1 MKEKKILFTEMKIS
15 LPLYKILYAVLF
27 VVILSLI
34 RGVSVSFEIG
44 IAMEPALAILAAAF
58 CADTYALEV
67 VSRRSEVWRLY
78 PLKTRIRAVGRR
90 LLLQQFFLLLV
101 SAAGYGFFYLFQKPF
116 SFRSIQPGAVSEAAQ
131 FYCFL
136 AAEAVTIVFFS
147 MLSNTLAC
155 LFHNLWC
162 GIGGSL
168 ILWLLLD
175 SAYAQRLLGSWNV
188 FSYVF
193 RNVSAA
199 DDWSWLCG
207 KVVCLLFCIAA
218 AAVLPGL
225 LKRR

>member
-155 LFHNLWC
+155 LFHNLWF

-168 ILWLLLD
+168 ILWLLLN
-175 SAYAQRLLGSWNV
+175 STQAQRLLGSWNV
-188 FSYVF
+188 FSYSL
-193 RNVSAA
+193 RDVSGIN
-199 DDWSWLCG
+199 DFGWLRG
-207 KVVCLLFCIAA
+207 KALCVLFCIAA
-218 AAVLPGL
+218 AAGLPGL
-225 LKRR
+225 LKKR

>member
-1 MKEKKILFTEMKIS
+1 MKKSILFMEMKIS
-15 LPLYKILYAVLF
+15 LPLYKIAYAIVF
-27 VVILSLI
+27 IVILSLI
-34 RGVSVSFEIG
+34 RGVTVSFEIG

-58 CADTYALEV
+58 CADTYAVET
-67 VSRRSEVWRLY
+67 VSRRSEVWRLC
-78 PLKTRIRAVGRR
+78 PLKKRMQAVYRR
-90 LLLQQFFLLLV
+90 MLIQQLFLLLI
-101 SAAGYGFFYLFQKPF
+101 SAAGYGLFYLFQKPLA
-116 SFRSIQPGAVSEAAQ
+116 FRSIQPGAVGEAAQ
-131 FYCFL
+131 FFCFL

-168 ILWLLLD
+168 IPWLFLN
-175 SAYAQRLLGSWNV
+175 STQAQRLLGSWNV

-207 KVVCLLFCIAA
+207 KVVCLLFSFAA
-218 AAVLPGL
+218 AAALPGL
-225 LKRR
+225 LKKR